1 MDLPI
6 EMYKKYIER
15 RKADVTQ
22 LQEAVSSGSVE
33 VFKRIGHQIRGNA
46 SSFGFEDLAQI
57 GTEMEEL
64 DSSTIAIDGKD
75 ILEKLNIWIAAKEK
89 EFTS

>member
-15 RKADVTQ
+15 RKADLSQ

-46 SSFGFEDLAQI
+46 ASFGFEDLADI
-57 GTEMEEL
+57 GTRMEDL
-64 DSSTIAIDGKD
+64 DSSTLAAEGHE
-75 ILEKLNIWIAAKEK
+75 ILAHLNTWIAKKEK
-89 EFTS
+89 EFAP

>member
-46 SSFGFEDLAQI
+46 ASFGFEDLADI
-57 GTEMEEL
+57 GSRMEDL
-64 DSSTIAIDGKD
+64 DSSTLALEGQE
-75 ILEKLNIWIAAKEK
+75 ILSSLSTWIAAKEK
-89 EFTS
+89 EFSI